1 MGSVQYK
8 YTLETGLSIGKQWTV
23 YPLSVS
29 TADVSRLPNHH
40 SSQCYMCVQ
49 NLVQY
54 IAVNN
59 QHWIHM
65 YMYVQCTSGE
75 ISLCKSW
82 LDRNTVYKK

>member
-1 MGSVQYK
+1 MGSVRYK

-54 IAVNN
+54 CS
-59 QHWIHM
+59 QKSTLIHM
-65 YMYVQCTSGE
+65 YMYVQCTGTSSE
-75 ISLCKSW
+75 IGSKYSLQK
-82 LDRNTVYKK
+82 